1 MARDKVQRE
10 LTLKFVS
17 KYFGPKD
24 VNPVDDIVL
33 LHEEME
39 AIQLMDSLNMYQE
52 DAAKS
57 MNVSRPTFAR
67 ILKSARKKIATAL
80 ITGSNL
86 KIHEVKNEFHVAICS
101 SSKDE
106 LINIDID
113 SKYIF
118 IFHIKD
124 YKLQSKVCLDNPIY
138 QIDTKINS
146 ILSTALHNET
156 ANYFI
161 TNKLSLSLKNSL
173 ITKGI
178 YPIIKDKLTFNNIVD
193 IFK

>member
-1 MARDKVQRE
+1 MAREKLQRE
-10 LTLKFVS
+10 LTLKLKT

-24 VNPVDDIVL
+24 SQPHEDIVL

-39 AIQLMDSLNMYQE
+39 AIQLMDLFNMYQE
-52 DAAKS
+52 DAAKK

-67 ILKSARKKIATAL
+67 IVKSARKKIATAL

-86 KIHEVKNEFHVAICS
+86 KIHEVKNEFHVAVCS
-101 SSKDE
+101 SSKEE
-106 LINIDID
+106 LENISVDAP
-113 SKYIF
+113 YIF

-124 YKLQSKVCLDNPIY
+124 YKLQSQLCVTNPAN
-138 QIDTKINS
+138 QNDTKPNAVLPN
-146 ILSTALHNET
+146 ILHEYT

-161 TNKLSLSLKNSL
+161 TDKIGTNLKNSL

-178 YPIIKDKLTFNNIVD
+178 YPIIRDELSISTLIDTF
-193 IFK
+193 K